1 MAERRSVIIIGTT
14 TTVFVGLILIWAF
27 AQKLQSPSAILNEV
41 TDKAVI
47 EKQLEL
53 SHVGIETSEN
63 YFGNH
68 IRIIHGTIRNL
79 ADKPLRL
86 VEMKMVFHDFDGKS
100 VQETVHR
107 AFNPT
112 QKPLTPGTT
121 YRFQVNFENLP
132 KTWNY
137 HIPDIEV
144 VRVAY

>member
-27 AQKLQSPSAILNEV
+27 VQRLQAPSSVLSEI
-41 TDKAVI
+41 TDKATI

-63 YFGNH
+63 YVGNH
-68 IRIIHGTIRNL
+68 IRIIHGTIKNL
-79 ADKPLRL
+79 ADKPLRM
-86 VEMKMVFHDFDGKS
+86 VEVKMVFHDFDGKS
-100 VQETVHR
+100 VQETVQKT
-107 AFNPT
+107 FNPT
-112 QKPLTPGTT
+112 QKPLNPGTS

-132 KTWNY
+132 KSWNY
-137 HIPDIEV
+137 HVPDIEI